1 MSDDLIEKIKAALSG
16 TRQTEADDDDE
27 PSGNK
32 VPVDRFR
39 AVVREKN
46 EIKRQLADLASAV
59 EAERKSAAKSIEEV
73 KAAAAREVATL
84 AAQHQE
90 HLAARDLGFDED
102 GLVALRTAFQRL
114 PEQGRPKSAVE
125 WWKAATSDEKA
136 RETLPKTLQAYIL
149 ASKDEAPAP
158 KTRSAGLDT
167 GARSA
172 GTKTKIE
179 DVNGAKSMADLA
191 KLLGAR

>member
-16 TRQTEADDDDE
+16 TRQTEADDEDE

-46 EIKRQLADLASAV
+46 EIRRQLADLASAV
-59 EAERKSAAKSIEEV
+59 EAERKSASKAIEEV
-73 KAAAAREVATL
+73 KAAAAREVASL

-102 GLVALRTAFQRL
+102 GLVALPIIGKNRMTERPL
-114 PEQGRPKSAVE
+114 PYY
-125 WWKAATSDEKA
+125 AATTTIA
-136 RETLPKTLQAYIL
+136 
-149 ASKDEAPAP
+149 
-158 KTRSAGLDT
+158 T
-167 GARSA
+167 G
-172 GTKTKIE
+172 GTHTGGIE
-179 DVNGAKSMADLA
+179 VEV
-191 KLLGAR
+191 RICT

>member
-1 MSDDLIEKIKAALSG
+1 MSDDLIEKIKAALG
-16 TRQTEADDDDE
+16 GRQTTEDDDDE

-73 KAAAAREVATL
+73 KAAAAREVASL

-125 WWKAATSDEKA
+125 WWRSVSADDKA
-136 RETLPKTLQAYIL
+136 RETLPKTLQAYIP
-149 ASKDEAPAP
+149 APKDEAPAP

-172 GTKTKIE
+172 STKTKIE
-179 DVNGAKSMADLA
+179 DVTGAKSMADLA

>member
-102 GLVALRTAFQRL
+102 GLVALRTAYQRL

-125 WWKAATSDEKA
+125 WWRSVSADEKA
-136 RETLPKTLQAYIL
+136 RETLPKTLQAYIP
-149 ASKDEAPAP
+149 AAKDEAPPP
-158 KTRSAGLDT
+158 KTRSAGVDT

-172 GTKTKIE
+172 STKTKIE
-179 DVNGAKSMADLA
+179 DVTGAKSMADLA

>member
-1 MSDDLIEKIKAALSG
+1 MSDDLIEKIKAALG
-16 TRQTEADDDDE
+16 GRQTTEDDDDE

-73 KAAAAREVATL
+73 KAAAAREVASL

-102 GLVALRTAFQRL
+102 GLVALRTAYQRL

-125 WWKAATSDEKA
+125 WWRSVSADDKA
-136 RETLPKTLQAYIL
+136 RETLPKTL
-149 ASKDEAPAP
+149 
-158 KTRSAGLDT
+158 
-167 GARSA
+167 
-172 GTKTKIE
+172 
-179 DVNGAKSMADLA
+179 ADLA